1 MEIGI
6 ILGQDVYDLQRPVD
20 YRKGQASEPF
30 AVLTKLGWVVSGP
43 MTGRSNGNVCHSAS
57 AEDVKMAENI
67 QKWWDIEAYASKF
80 NVKSQTKKE
89 HEAEQMLQKSTVFT
103 GERYEVGVLW
113 SEPDPKLPV
122 NYSAALG
129 QLYCWKEDSS
139 EIQSG
144 K

>member
-1 MEIGI
+1 
-6 ILGQDVYDLQRPVD
+6 
-20 YRKGQASEPF
+20 
-30 AVLTKLGWVVSGP
+30 

-103 GERYEVGVLW
+103 EKDMKLECSGV
-113 SEPDPKLPV
+113 
-122 NYSAALG
+122 N
-129 QLYCWKEDSS
+129 Q
-139 EIQSG
+139 IQSYQ
-144 K
+144 

>member
-89 HEAEQMLQKSTVFT
+89 HEAEQML
-103 GERYEVGVLW
+103 
-113 SEPDPKLPV
+113 
-122 NYSAALG
+122 
-129 QLYCWKEDSS
+129 
-139 EIQSG
+139 
-144 K
+144 